1 MSEFCFIQSLKRA
14 MVMMDKYGTDEPSYY
29 ELNIAL
35 KYSIIVRR
43 LNKNS
48 TIQWIEIDYM
58 LNEKD
63 KDEFIKGYKEIKL

>member
-1 MSEFCFIQSLKRA
+1 MNCFIQSLNRA
-14 MVMMDKYGTDEPSYY
+14 IVTLDKYGTEEPSYY

-48 TIQWIEIDYM
+48 SIQFIEIDYM
-58 LNEKD
+58 LNEND
-63 KDEFIKGYKEIKL
+63 KYEFIKGYKEIKF